1 MRYAVLSLFIAASG
15 PFAFPQVAPPGEGG
29 RDYAGGTKRRSAP
42 APRLNPVA
50 MLQARIANVDLEDST
65 LREALEWIAA
75 ATGATVVIRWDQ
87 LELAGVSDDA
97 EVSIRARNLRLR
109 QVLWMILNQ
118 VSRPDA
124 RLAYRIS
131 QDMILIST
139 EQDLSQDMIVRV
151 YDVTDIV
158 ATEIATPEIG
168 VGRTHEIPTIAGFGI
183 APGAAAA
190 NIRPQAV
197 DSGVRLRAHNPRG
210 VDEDSEDA
218 GRNSFAERMQELADV
233 ITATVEPES
242 WDVNGGNGT
251 IRVYRGMLIVRNSP
265 FVHQKLGGLI
275 DE

>member
-1 MRYAVLSLFIAASG
+1 MRIAVLLVFVAAFG
-15 PFAFPQVAPPGEGG
+15 PLASAQPAAPGGVG
-29 RDYAGGTKRRSAP
+29 RDRAAGTARRSAP
-42 APRLNPVA
+42 APRMNPAA
-50 MLQARIANVDLEDST
+50 MLQARFADVNLQDST

-75 ATGATVVIRWDQ
+75 ATGANVVIRWDQ
-87 LELAGVSDDA
+87 LEIAGVSDDA

-118 VSRPDA
+118 VSPPDT

-131 QDMILIST
+131 RDMILIST
-139 EQDLSQDMIVRV
+139 EQDLSQEMIVRV
-151 YDVTDIV
+151 YNVTDIV

-168 VGRTHEIPTIAGFGI
+168 IGRTHQIPTITGFGV

-190 NIRPQAV
+190 NLRPQEV
-197 DSGVRLRAHNPRG
+197 NSGVRIRADNPRG

-218 GRNSFAERMQELADV
+218 GRNSFDERMQELADV

-251 IRVYRGMLIVRNSP
+251 IRIYRGMLIVRNSP
-265 FVHQKLGGLI
+265 FVHQKLGGPI